1 MLNPINKF
9 DCLITHG
16 ATFHA
21 DDVFATALMK
31 ILNPEAVWIRTL
43 DPDRYIETLINKD
56 GIEKDRI
63 IVYDIGGGEFDHH
76 QLDTPVREN
85 GIKYAAFGLLWKAF
99 GDHEQ
104 YPYFDEDFIQQID
117 DHDNGGKECEINK
130 IIRAFN
136 HTEHEP
142 TKFNFTE
149 GQFFAFC
156 DVVDNIAIPILTRLF
171 TQYDEDN
178 LTREALEQCEIK
190 ENCDGLKYIISPV
203 PPRNNRY
210 LYEKDIRI
218 VIYPHQRG
226 GYAVQ
231 FRSDKFGSMESSYYF
246 PDMWNGKPEKDLP
259 DGVTFVHKSGF
270 LANCKDIET
279 AEKMANY
286 KRDILDKYLNYIIM
300 DCLNEF
306 GKFIFDECCNLPYRS
321 SFVKT
326 SSKTGNMY
334 DISFGID
341 SVTIQ
346 IITDAKEEICEWIDN
361 LTVEQHH
368 PDEILLI
375 ASNGYIII
383 DKDGNTKFIL

>member
-1 MLNPINKF
+1 MLKPINKF
-9 DCLITHG
+9 DYLITHG

-21 DDVFATALMK
+21 DDVFATALMT
-31 ILNPEAVWIRTL
+31 ILNPGAIFIRTL
-43 DPDRYIETLINKD
+43 DPEKTVQDLIDKKRVD
-56 GIEKDRI
+56 KDRI
-63 IVYDIGGGEFDHH
+63 IVYDIGRGEFDHH

-130 IIRAFN
+130 IIGAFN
-136 HTEHEP
+136 RTSNESSSFPEN
-142 TKFNFTE
+142 TGF
-149 GQFFAFC
+149 QDAA
-156 DVVDNIAIPILTRLF
+156 NIAINILERLF
-171 TQYDEDN
+171 IQYDEDN
-178 LTREALEQCEIK
+178 LTRKQLEECEVK

-210 LYEKDIRI
+210 LYEKNIRI
-218 VIYPHQRG
+218 IIYPHLRG

-246 PDMWNGKPEKDLP
+246 PEIWRGKPQEKLP

-286 KRDILDKYLNYIIM
+286 RNILDK
-300 DCLNEF
+300 
-306 GKFIFDECCNLPYRS
+306 
-321 SFVKT
+321 
-326 SSKTGNMY
+326 
-334 DISFGID
+334 
-341 SVTIQ
+341 
-346 IITDAKEEICEWIDN
+346 
-361 LTVEQHH
+361 
-368 PDEILLI
+368 
-375 ASNGYIII
+375 
-383 DKDGNTKFIL
+383 DGSTKFIL

>member
-9 DCLITHG
+9 DYLITHG
-16 ATFHA
+16 ASFHA

-31 ILNPEAVWIRTL
+31 ILNPYAVCVRTL
-43 DPDRYIETLINKD
+43 DPNTYVEDLIKEE
-56 GIEKDRI
+56 GVIKDRI
-63 IVYDIGGGEFDHH
+63 IVYDIGRGEFDHH
-76 QLDTPVREN
+76 QLDTPVRDN

-136 HTEHEP
+136 QTDNE
-142 TKFNFTE
+142 TSNID
-149 GQFFAFC
+149 AF
-156 DVVDNIAIPILTRLF
+156 DNVVNNIAIPILTRLF
-171 TQYDEDN
+171 IQYDEDN
-178 LTREALEQCEIK
+178 LIREALEQCEIK
-190 ENCDGLKYIISPV
+190 ENCDGLKYIVSPV

-246 PDMWNGKPEKDLP
+246 PDMWNGKPQEKLP

-286 KRDILDKYLNYIIM
+286 KILDKYLNFVIM

-306 GKFIFDECCNLPYRS
+306 GKFIFDECCDLPLPCRS

-341 SVTIQ
+341 SMTIQ
-346 IITDAKEEICEWIDN
+346 IITDAKEEICEWIDR
-361 LTVEQHH
+361 LEIEQHH